1 MSGSRNTSILDKA
14 ENAVVYLY
22 KLFNYATHPRR
33 KVVVVVEQPRAKPEV
48 RPTPPPDVE
57 QSENEHNGSDS
68 GTRHERR
75 REDIRRRRERNIQEH
90 RAHIRA
96 LREERED
103 LLKYGVEIDRLLH
116 DQETE
121 LKQEG
126 HDVNNLDLKD

>member
-1 MSGSRNTSILDKA
+1 MSGSGNTSILDKA
-14 ENAVVYLY
+14 EHAVVYLC
-22 KLFNYATHPRR
+22 KLFTYATHPRR
-33 KVVVVVEQPRAKPEV
+33 RVVVVEQPRAKPEV

-57 QSENEHNGSDS
+57 QSENEHSGSDS

-126 HDVNNLDLKD
+126 HDINNLDLKD

>member
-1 MSGSRNTSILDKA
+1 MSGSGNTSILDKA

-22 KLFNYATHPRR
+22 KLFNHATHPRR

-57 QSENEHNGSDS
+57 LTENDHNSSDS

-75 REDIRRRRERNIQEH
+75 REDIRRRREKNIQEH

>member
-1 MSGSRNTSILDKA
+1 M
-14 ENAVVYLY
+14 E
-22 KLFNYATHPRR
+22 P
-33 KVVVVVEQPRAKPEV
+33 
-48 RPTPPPDVE
+48 
-57 QSENEHNGSDS
+57 SENEHNGSDS

-126 HDVNNLDLKD
+126 HDINNLDLKD